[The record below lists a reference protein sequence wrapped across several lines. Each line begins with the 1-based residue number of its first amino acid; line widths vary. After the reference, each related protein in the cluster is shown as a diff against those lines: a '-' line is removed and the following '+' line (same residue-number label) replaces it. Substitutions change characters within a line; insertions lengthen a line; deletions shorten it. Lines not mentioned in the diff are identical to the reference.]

1 MLPSPLPAESYE
13 RFMGIY
19 WGAVSWP
26 YVCENV
32 ESADVVVSVG
42 AIWTDYTS
50 VSEWRGKEGG
60 W

>member
-1 MLPSPLPAESYE
+1 
-13 RFMGIY
+13 MGIY